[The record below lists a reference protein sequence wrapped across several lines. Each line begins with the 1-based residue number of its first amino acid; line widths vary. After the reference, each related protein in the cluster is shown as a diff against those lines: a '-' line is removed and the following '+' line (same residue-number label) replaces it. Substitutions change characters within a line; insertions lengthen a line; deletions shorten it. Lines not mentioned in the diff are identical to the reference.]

1 MYLKMVKTLSANHTS
16 HTYKKSIASLHVP
29 SSGKGHE
36 QALWDWAGP
45 SANMG
50 GSAAQRGWAGRES
63 YRPQPRAREF
73 WLDLQCTEGSCSG
86 QGTVSGVPSVPRPPS
101 RPEQW
106 GWPRSSV
113 PRNQGYSH
121 PHAESDTA
129 SPHGSDGTEQLPHA
143 SDYLHPA
150 NQAQVQA
157 RQNSAQTLLALTLH
171 QDTKY
176 QTRESKR
183 ELLPPELGRGI

>member
-1 MYLKMVKTLSANHTS
+1 MCPVR
-16 HTYKKSIASLHVP
+16 
-29 SSGKGHE
+29 GKRHE
-36 QALWDWAGP
+36 QGLWDWAGP

-50 GSAAQRGWAGRES
+50 GSAAQRGWVGRES
-63 YRPQPRAREF
+63 YRPQSRAREA

-86 QGTVSGVPSVPRPPS
+86 QGTESGAPSVPRPPS

-106 GWPRSSV
+106 GRPRSSV

-129 SPHGSDGTEQLPHA
+129 FPHGSEGTEQLLHA

-150 NQAQVQA
+150 NQAHVKA
-157 RQNSAQTLLALTLH
+157 
-171 QDTKY
+171 
-176 QTRESKR
+176 
-183 ELLPPELGRGI
+183 RGIHVKTAHGPFSLSPCTRTPNTRPERAKESSSHLN